1 MEFCSWV
8 SMKLCYV
15 LVKDSV
21 GTSLEEICKVVPG
34 GCLVF
39 FPSYKLLDKV
49 STRWQETG
57 QWSRLNAQKS
67 IFVGKVLCSFPVN
80 TVTQIYVRNFD
91 SVICWNL

>member
-1 MEFCSWV
+1 
-8 SMKLCYV
+8 MKFGCV
-15 LVKDSV
+15 LVKKDSI
-21 GTSLEEICKVVPG
+21 GTSLEEICKASPG

-67 IFVGKVLCSFPVN
+67 VFVGKLM
-80 TVTQIYVRNFD
+80 
-91 SVICWNL
+91 